1 MATQLVQSSLYQ
13 SRYAANLINFE
24 VNMTSKDCGNFEVNM
39 TSKDCGKAID
49 AIKPVVKKA
58 NILVNVPLLPMQK
71 GKINTRNASLQ

>member
-24 VNMTSKDCGNFEVNM
+24 VNMTSKDCG
-39 TSKDCGKAID
+39 KAID
-49 AIKPVVKKA
+49 AIKPIVKKA